1 MALVEYFLIF
11 KRRIWVLIISVLLTA
26 GSALFFSLI
35 MTPVYQSSV
44 NVLVQPAR
52 TDFGLTQ
59 SAKLLLDSYV
69 AFLDTDTSASQVIET
84 LQLDTLPE
92 TLRGDVYIAAEPQRF
107 LIRIEV
113 ENENGQLANDIALS
127 WAELLVQWRNDE
139 NQKQRREDRV
149 TAIILDSPRYILERP
164 RRIINASAGMI
175 LGFVVGAIVVL
186 VMENLESGIIRSR
199 NDIES
204 FLPVSV
210 IGSIPND
217 SRHVRHNG
225 K

>member
-1 MALVEYFLIF
+1 MTLIEYIHIIR
-11 KRRIWVLIISVLLTA
+11 RRIWVLIISVSLTTGA
-26 GSALFFSLI
+26 ALFFSLV

-69 AFLDTDTSASQVIET
+69 AFLDTDNSAAKVIES
-84 LQLDTLPE
+84 LQLDALPE
-92 TLRGDVYIAAEPQRF
+92 KLRGDVYIAAEAQRF

-139 NQKQRREDRV
+139 NQK
-149 TAIILDSPRYILERP
+149 
-164 RRIINASAGMI
+164 
-175 LGFVVGAIVVL
+175 
-186 VMENLESGIIRSR
+186 SGQ
-199 NDIES
+199 
-204 FLPVSV
+204 LA
-210 IGSIPND
+210 
-217 SRHVRHNG
+217 
-225 K
+225 

>member
-1 MALVEYFLIF
+1 MALVEYFFIF

-186 VMENLESGIIRSR
+186 VMENL
-199 NDIES
+199 
-204 FLPVSV
+204 
-210 IGSIPND
+210 
-217 SRHVRHNG
+217 
-225 K
+225 

>member
-1 MALVEYFLIF
+1 
-11 KRRIWVLIISVLLTA
+11 
-26 GSALFFSLI
+26 
-35 MTPVYQSSV
+35 V

-52 TDFGLTQ
+52 TDFGLAQ

-69 AFLDTDTSASQVIET
+69 AFLDTDTSAAKVIES
-84 LQLDTLPE
+84 LQLDALPE
-92 TLRGDVYIAAEPQRF
+92 TVRGGVYIAAEAQRF

-149 TAIILDSPRYILERP
+149 TAIILDNPRYILERP
-164 RRIINASAGMI
+164 RKIINGGAGGI
-175 LGFVVGAIVVL
+175 LGFIIGTLVVL
-186 VMENLESGIIRSR
+186 VMENLEAGIVRSR
-199 NDIES
+199 NDVER
-204 FLPVSV
+204 FLSISV
-210 IGSIPND
+210 IGSIPTD
-217 SRHVRHNG
+217 VRPNG

>member
-1 MALVEYFLIF
+1 MKLVEYLYLFW
-11 KRRIWVLIISVLLTA
+11 KRIWIVIVSVMLTA
-26 GSALFFSLI
+26 GAAWFFSTI
-35 MTPVYQSSV
+35 MTPVYQSTV

-69 AFLDTDTSASQVIET
+69 AFLDTDNSANSVINT

-92 TLRGDVYIAAEPQRF
+92 TLRGDVYIATEAQRF
-107 LIRIEV
+107 LIKIEV
-113 ENENGQLANDIALS
+113 ENENGNLANDIALT

-149 TAIILDSPRYILERP
+149 TAIILDNPRYVLERP
-164 RRIINASAGMI
+164 RRLINVSAGAI
-175 LGFVVGAIVVL
+175 LGFVVGSIVVL
-186 VMENLESGIIRSR
+186 LMENFSAAIVRSR
-199 NDIES
+199 NDVEH
-204 FLPVSV
+204 FVSIPV
-210 IGSIPND
+210 IGTIPSD
-217 SRHVRHNG
+217 DQQILSNG

>member
-1 MALVEYFLIF
+1 MALVEYFFIF

-35 MTPVYQSSV
+35 MTRVYQSSV
-44 NVLVQPAR
+44 IVLVQPAR

-199 NDIES
+199 NDIER

-217 SRHVRHNG
+217 SRNVRHNG

>member
-1 MALVEYFLIF
+1 
-11 KRRIWVLIISVLLTA
+11 
-26 GSALFFSLI
+26 

-69 AFLDTDTSASQVIET
+69 AFLDTDTSASQVIES

-199 NDIES
+199 NDIER
-204 FLPVSV
+204 FLRVSV
-210 IGSIPND
+210 IGSIPPD
-217 SRHVRHNG
+217 GRHFRHNG